1 MPLAWRFKRC
11 GGITQSPIRTAMDIL
26 AIIRDFLKDRL
37 GLEHD
42 KITPDA
48 TLESLGIDSLMLLEL
63 LFECEEKLD
72 VKLSNDIATPKTVG
86 ELVAVVE
93 QLQQAP
99 AL

>member
-1 MPLAWRFKRC
+1 
-11 GGITQSPIRTAMDIL
+11 MDTL

-37 GLEHD
+37 GLEPEA
-42 KITPDA
+42 ITPEA

-72 VKLSNDIATPKTVG
+72 VKLPNDVATPKTVG
-86 ELVAVVE
+86 ELVAIVE

-99 AL
+99 AGSGQGAQ